1 MSQEN
6 QLTPEEVAELQ
17 RYNDSTQK
25 AHEGLTEDNN
35 KRIRLV
41 LTKRLFI
48 CAGIP
53 ILFFTGILGV
63 LLGASLNNL
72 QHEKDKSALT
82 VENEGLNVKINAM
95 KRGLDNKNAM
105 ITSLYQAA
113 EIEKQ
118 KNAAYYEHMKE
129 RAEGLTDHILNLNN
143 QLEEKDDQIIA
154 EKKLTNRYKIRN
166 DTKKKFIEMAFAIA
180 ANNPPRFREAV
191 GDESLPQMR
200 FYPLVVKMAIGLG
213 SLDILNHIQT
223 VDKWDTTI
231 PKGLADH
238 VKNPESVP
246 LKRYEQ
252 LLFKGKKMQT
262 MSNTKE
268 QEMNQLKGR
277 IADQERSLA
286 ANKALIEE
294 LKGKVYDEKYLPYST
309 QQVMYI
315 SAYHTVAENFRPKD
329 LTKWVGK
336 ATPEEWVVYLQMAVA
351 RNSYNV
357 YEAIMELKE
366 VTSLPAVQKLIK
378 SSDVL
383 AAIYDENLQN

>member
-1 MSQEN
+1 MSQQD
-6 QLTPEEVAELQ
+6 QLTPEEAAELQ

-72 QHEKDKSALT
+72 QHEKDKSALS
-82 VENEGLNVKINAM
+82 VENEGLNIKINALR
-95 KRGLDNKNAM
+95 KGLDNKNAM

-113 EIEKQ
+113 DIEKE
-118 KNAAYYEHMKE
+118 KNAAYYQHMIE

-143 QLEEKDDQIIA
+143 QLEEKDNQIIA
-154 EKKLTNRYKIRN
+154 EKKLTNRYQIRN
-166 DTKKKFIEMAFAIA
+166 NTKKQFLEMAFAIA
-180 ANNPPRFREAV
+180 SNNPPRFREAV
-191 GDESLPQMR
+191 GDDILPKMR
-200 FYPLVVKMAIGLG
+200 FYPLAVKMGIGLG
-213 SLDILNHIQT
+213 ALDVLNHIQT
-223 VDKWDTTI
+223 VDGWDKTI
-231 PKGLADH
+231 PQGLVNH

-252 LLFKGKKMQT
+252 LRGKGKKAQIVI
-262 MSNTKE
+262 
-268 QEMNQLKGR
+268 NQLKDR
-277 IADQERSLA
+277 IGDQEKTIA
-286 ANKALIEE
+286 ANIAHIKD
-294 LKGKVYDEKYLPYST
+294 LKLKIYDEKYLPYST

-315 SAYHTVAENFRPKD
+315 SAYHTVAENVRPKE

-336 ATPEEWVVYLQMAVA
+336 ATPEEWVGYLQMAVA

>member
-143 QLEEKDDQIIA
+143 QLEEKDNQIIA
-154 EKKLTNRYKIRN
+154 EKKLTNRYQIRN
-166 DTKKKFIEMAFAIA
+166 DTKKQFIEMALAIA
-180 ANNPPRFREAV
+180 ANNPPRFRRAV
-191 GDESLPQMR
+191 GDDILPEMR
-200 FYPLVVKMAIGLG
+200 FYTLAVKMAIGLG
-213 SLDILNHIQT
+213 SLDVLEYIQT
-223 VDKWDTTI
+223 VDGWDKSMTR
-231 PKGLADH
+231 GLADH
-238 VKNPESVP
+238 VKSPIAIP

-252 LLFKGKKMQT
+252 IKTQNLQMAGKIANLEKSMASRDAIIT
-262 MSNTKE
+262 N
-268 QEMNQLKGR
+268 LK
-277 IADQERSLA
+277 
-286 ANKALIEE
+286 K
-294 LKGKVYDEKYLPYST
+294 KVYDEKYLPYST

-336 ATPEEWVVYLQMAVA
+336 ATPEEWVGYLQMAVA